1 MRFVFERVVY
11 NGAKRLNEWCRKI
24 ECYLK
29 KYLTP
34 LCNYFKCTYSFPKY
48 IIKMNSWTYFS
59 MTSLLMLTVAHFTR
73 PSFRHKNNKQ
83 PLKKLSNMA
92 KFWLSKS
99 IFYVKNYPNLSKK
112 IFIMI
117 FVIDIFFNF
126 SFQTTLFSKMTS
138 NFWQRLLNWTHD
150 LKTF

>member
-29 KYLTP
+29 KYLIP

-48 IIKMNSWTYFS
+48 IIKMNSWSYFS
-59 MTSLLMLTVAHFTR
+59 MTSLLMLTVAHSTR
-73 PSFRHKNNKQ
+73 PSFRHNNNKQ
-83 PLKKLSNMA
+83 PLKKLSNIA

-99 IFYVKNYPNLSKK
+99 IFFVKNYRNLSKK
-112 IFIMI
+112 IFIEDYD
-117 FVIDIFFNF
+117 FCYWHFFLTSVF
-126 SFQTTLFSKMTS
+126 TPLFLLKWHPILMT
-138 NFWQRLLNWTHD
+138 FTQLN
-150 LKTF
+150 